1 MSKAKQLL
9 EDIDYLESVGLT
21 VAQLRRLHHW
31 GGDPA
36 REARITFASTRNYF
50 AKDQEML
57 ENNTSFADRVHLV
70 AEVHRQGLP
79 AIVELALSQIPREP
93 SKGAIAK

>member
-9 EDIDYLESVGLT
+9 ENLDYLERVGLT

-36 REARITFASTRNYF
+36 REARVTFESTRSYF

-57 ENNTSFADRVHLV
+57 ENNSSFADRVKLV

-79 AIVELALSQIPREP
+79 AIVEMALCHIPQKP
-93 SKGAIAK
+93 AKS